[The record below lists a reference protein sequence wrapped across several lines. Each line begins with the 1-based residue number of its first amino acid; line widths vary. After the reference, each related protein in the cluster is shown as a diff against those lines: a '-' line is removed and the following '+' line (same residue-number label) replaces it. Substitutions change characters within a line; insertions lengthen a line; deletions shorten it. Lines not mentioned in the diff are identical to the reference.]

1 MRRLFLFTYVI
12 LVLWLGACQPGMR
25 LVLNEEN
32 NSQTINLTAGDE
44 FRLELPGN
52 ITTGYNWTIDALDE
66 SALQLVSEDY
76 EESRSDLLGAGGTS
90 VFTFKALQAG
100 QTSLKLIYSRPFEKG
115 VPPEKT
121 FEITIAVQ

>member
-1 MRRLFLFTYVI
+1 MRRLFLFTSVI
-12 LVLWLGACQPGMR
+12 LVLWLAACQPGTR

-32 NSQTINLTAGDE
+32 NGQTINLTAGDE
-44 FRLELPGN
+44 FKLELPGN